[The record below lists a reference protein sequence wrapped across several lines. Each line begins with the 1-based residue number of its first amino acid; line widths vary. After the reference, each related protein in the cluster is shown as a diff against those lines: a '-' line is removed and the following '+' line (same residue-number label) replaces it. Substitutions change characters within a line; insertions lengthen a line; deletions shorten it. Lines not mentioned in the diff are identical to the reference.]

1 MEDIASSITDLI
13 GRTPLLRLQSNT
25 AEVLAKL
32 EFLNPGGSV
41 KDRAALAIVE
51 DAERR
56 QLLRKGS
63 VLVDATSGNTGVAL
77 AMVAA
82 AKGYGCVVSM
92 PRVCTNVERYA
103 LIKAYGGVVLLSEP
117 NEGADGMLLV
127 QGEIAR
133 ENGFRH
139 GVVASSARTSASGN
153 CATFAS
159 WLSWSA
165 RI

>member
-13 GRTPLLRLQSNT
+13 GRTPLLRLQSNS
-25 AEVLAKL
+25 AELLAKL

-63 VLVDATSGNTGVAL
+63 VLVDATSGNTGIAL

-117 NEGADGMLLV
+117 NEGAEGMLRLAKAAV
-127 QGEIAR
+127 AALGERAYYTAQFS
-133 ENGFRH
+133 NPCN
-139 GVVASSARTSASGN
+139 A
-153 CATFAS
+153 
-159 WLSWSA
+159 
-165 RI
+165 